1 MNRNILTFS
10 NKMHLLSISDLSKQ
24 ELNELIFETRRI
36 KNNPEIYRDRLSDKS
51 IVLIFEKPSTRTKVS
66 FEAAMFQLG
75 GYPITLSRDMSQLS
89 RGETPGDSA
98 RVLSRYINAIVAR
111 VYRHETL
118 VEMAK
123 NSSVPVINAL
133 SDLEH
138 PCQVISD
145 LYTIY
150 ELKGKFKGV
159 KLAYV
164 GDGNNVCNSLLLGC
178 AMVGIDISIAT
189 PLGYEPKS
197 EIVSKAEEISNS
209 EIKLFTLPTDAVKDA
224 DFVYTDVW
232 VGMGNES
239 ERNERMK
246 AFKNYQVNNELLKFA
261 KRNCKVMH
269 CLPANRGLE
278 ITDDMMDGNMSIIW
292 DQAENRLHAQ
302 KAILLKLIK

>member
-98 RVLSRYINAIVAR
+98 RVLSRYTNAIVAR

-123 NSSVPVINAL
+123 NSSAPVINAL

-178 AMVGIDISIAT
+178 AMLGIDISIAT

-261 KRNCKVMH
+261 KRSCKVMH